1 MRLYSYLLYS
11 GKIKGTID
19 AYELILESHSIMS
32 RPLFVLALAL
42 FATMLGNG
50 IVMPF
55 LPLYAQ
61 QFSASG
67 AVVGALF
74 SAHSAARTLLLPLI
88 GRASDRHGRKTFL
101 LGGLLFYTITSVA
114 YLLANSLGALLLV
127 MALQGIAT
135 AMVQPVALAYVAD
148 LTPKG
153 REGAYA
159 GYANTAFMAGVAGGP
174 ILGGVIKDLYNM
186 QASFISLGILSFLSL
201 LLLFV
206 FLPES
211 QQHQHRAAAQASAT
225 PWRVILSSRPL
236 LGVSCF
242 RIVYA
247 LASTIIW
254 VFVPLL
260 AAHLLP
266 LSTTQVGALISL
278 NVLVSALLQPPC
290 GRLADRVNKSIL
302 IAVGGTVSALALIGF
317 PLASH
322 FWHLLILNMLVGI
335 GFGIAYPSHIALAME
350 YAPGASMGA
359 VMSVLLTVHSLGMTI
374 APLIFGFIVD
384 HYTLSSVFY
393 SAGSLGLMAITI
405 CYALTRTAARTVAAP
420 VALAEKPTVAKSA
433 EST

>member
-1 MRLYSYLLYS
+1 MT
-11 GKIKGTID
+11 KIPRALKV
-19 AYELILESHSIMS
+19 SIMN

-55 LPLYAQ
+55 MPLYAQ

-67 AVVGALF
+67 AVMGALF
-74 SAHSAARTLLLPLI
+74 GAHSAARTFLLPFI

-101 LGGLLFYTITSVA
+101 LGGLLFYTITSIA
-114 YLLANSLGALLLV
+114 YLLANSLSALFLV

-153 REGAYA
+153 KEGAYA

-174 ILGGVIKDLYNM
+174 ILGGVIKDLYSM
-186 QASFISLGILSFLSL
+186 QASFISLGVLSFLSL

-211 QQHQHRAAAQASAT
+211 QQHHHRAAAQASAT
-225 PWRVILSSRPL
+225 PWRVILSSRPI
-236 LGVSCF
+236 LGVSFF

-247 LASTIIW
+247 LANTIIW

-260 AAHLLP
+260 VSHLLP

-278 NVLVSALLQPPC
+278 NVLISTVLQPIC
-290 GRLADRVNKSIL
+290 GRLADRVNKSVL
-302 IAVGGTVSALALIGF
+302 IIVGGSVSALALTGF

-322 FWHLLILNMLVGI
+322 FWHLLILNAFIGI
-335 GFGIAYPSHIALAME
+335 GFGMSYPAHIALAME
-350 YAPGASMGA
+350 HAPSASMGA
-359 VMSVLLTVHSLGMTI
+359 VMSVLLTVHSLAMTV

-384 HYTLSSVFY
+384 HYALGSVFY
-393 SAGSLGLMAITI
+393 SAGLLSLIAVGI
-405 CYALTRTAARTVAAP
+405 CYVLTSTAANPVPESIVATEKQTVTGSTG
-420 VALAEKPTVAKSA
+420 PT
-433 EST
+433 

>member
-1 MRLYSYLLYS
+1 M
-11 GKIKGTID
+11 T
-19 AYELILESHSIMS
+19 

-50 IVMPF
+50 VVMPF

-67 AVVGALF
+67 TVVGALF
-74 SAHSAARTLLLPLI
+74 GAHSAARTFLLPLI
-88 GRASDRHGRKTFL
+88 GRSSDRHGRKTFL
-101 LGGLLFYTITSVA
+101 LGGLLFYTLTSIA
-114 YLLANSLGALLLV
+114 YLLANSLSVLLLV

-153 REGAYA
+153 KEGAYA

-174 ILGGVIKDLYNM
+174 ILGGVIKDLYSM
-186 QASFISLGILSFLSL
+186 HASFVTLGVLSFLSFL
-201 LLLFV
+201 LLWLL
-206 FLPES
+206 LPES
-211 QQHQHRAAAQASAT
+211 QPHGAITRTRAA
-225 PWRVILSSRPL
+225 PWRAILSSRPIV
-236 LGVSCF
+236 GVSFF

-260 AAHLLP
+260 AAHVLP
-266 LSTTQVGALISL
+266 LSTTQVGVLISL

-290 GRLADRVNKSIL
+290 GRLADRVNKSTL
-302 IAVGGTVSALALIGF
+302 IVIGGTLSACALIGF
-317 PLASH
+317 PLASD
-322 FWHLLILNMLVGI
+322 FWHLLILNILVGV
-335 GFGIAYPSHIALAME
+335 GFGVAYPAHIALAME
-350 YAPGASMGA
+350 HAPGASMGA
-359 VMSVLLTVHSLGMTI
+359 VMSVLLTVHSLAMTI

-393 SAGSLGLMAITI
+393 SAGGLSLIAIVV
-405 CYALTRTAARTVAAP
+405 CYTLTRAAARPTLVTVTP
-420 VALAEKPTVAKSA
+420 VEKPVVT
-433 EST
+433 ESTRPSAG

>member
-1 MRLYSYLLYS
+1 M
-11 GKIKGTID
+11 T
-19 AYELILESHSIMS
+19 

-50 IVMPF
+50 VVMPF

-74 SAHSAARTLLLPLI
+74 GAHSAARTFLLPLI
-88 GRASDRHGRKTFL
+88 GRSSDRHGRKTFL
-101 LGGLLFYTITSVA
+101 LGGLLFYTLTSIA
-114 YLLANSLGALLLV
+114 YLLANSLSVLLLV

-153 REGAYA
+153 KEGAYA

-174 ILGGVIKDLYNM
+174 ILGGVIKDLYSM
-186 QASFISLGILSFLSL
+186 HASFVTLGVLSFLSFL
-201 LLLFV
+201 LLWLL
-206 FLPES
+206 LPES
-211 QQHQHRAAAQASAT
+211 QPHGAITQTRAA
-225 PWRVILSSRPL
+225 PWRAILSSRPIV
-236 LGVSCF
+236 GVSFF

-260 AAHLLP
+260 AAHVLP
-266 LSTTQVGALISL
+266 LSTTQVGVLISL
-278 NVLVSALLQPPC
+278 NVLVSTLLQPPC
-290 GRLADRVNKSIL
+290 GRLADRVNKSTL
-302 IAVGGTVSALALIGF
+302 IVIGGTLSACALIGF
-317 PLASH
+317 PLASD
-322 FWHLLILNMLVGI
+322 FWHLLILNILVGV
-335 GFGIAYPSHIALAME
+335 GFGVAYPSHIALAME
-350 YAPGASMGA
+350 HAPGASMGA
-359 VMSVLLTVHSLGMTI
+359 VMSVLLTVHSLTMTI

-393 SAGSLGLMAITI
+393 SAGGLSLIAIVV
-405 CYALTRTAARTVAAP
+405 CYTLTRAATRPTPVIVAP
-420 VALAEKPTVAKSA
+420 VEKPVLTETTRSSA
-433 EST
+433 G

>member
-1 MRLYSYLLYS
+1 M
-11 GKIKGTID
+11 T
-19 AYELILESHSIMS
+19 

-55 LPLYAQ
+55 MPLYAQ

-67 AVVGALF
+67 VVMGALF
-74 SAHSAARTLLLPLI
+74 GAHSAARTFLLPVI
-88 GRASDRHGRKTFL
+88 GRGSDRHGRKSFL
-101 LGGLLFYTITSVA
+101 LGGLLFYTITSIA
-114 YLLANSLGALLLV
+114 YLLANSLSVLFLV

-153 REGAYA
+153 QEGAYA

-186 QASFISLGILSFLSL
+186 QASFIALGVLSFLSL
-201 LLLFV
+201 ILLFL

-211 QQHQHRAAAQASAT
+211 QKQEHRAAARANAT
-225 PWRVILSSRPL
+225 PWRVLLTSRPIV
-236 LGVSCF
+236 GVSFF

-247 LASTIIW
+247 LANTIIW

-260 AAHLLP
+260 ASHLVP

-278 NVLVSALLQPPC
+278 NVLISTVLQPVC
-290 GRLADRVNKSIL
+290 GRLADRVSKSML
-302 IAVGGTVSALALIGF
+302 IVVGGSVSALALMGF

-322 FWHLLILNMLVGI
+322 FWQLLILNAFIGI
-335 GFGIAYPSHIALAME
+335 GFGMSYPAHIAVAME
-350 YAPGASMGA
+350 NAPGASMGA
-359 VMSVLLTVHSLGMTI
+359 VMSVLLTVHSLAMSI

-384 HYTLSSVFY
+384 HYALGSVFY
-393 SAGSLGLMAITI
+393 SAGLLSLIAIGI
-405 CYALTRTAARTVAAP
+405 CYVLIGMTKKPVLESIVAT
-420 VALAEKPTVAKSA
+420 EKQIVTESAGPT
-433 EST
+433 

>member
-1 MRLYSYLLYS
+1 M
-11 GKIKGTID
+11 T
-19 AYELILESHSIMS
+19 

-50 IVMPF
+50 VVMPF

-74 SAHSAARTLLLPLI
+74 GAHSAARTFLLPLI
-88 GRASDRHGRKTFL
+88 GRSSDRYGRKTFL
-101 LGGLLFYTITSVA
+101 LGGLLFYTLTSIA
-114 YLLANSLGALLLV
+114 YLLANSLSVLLLV

-153 REGAYA
+153 KEGAYA

-174 ILGGVIKDLYNM
+174 ILGGVIKDLYSM
-186 QASFISLGILSFLSL
+186 HASFVTLGVLSFLSFL
-201 LLLFV
+201 LLWL

-211 QQHQHRAAAQASAT
+211 QPHRAATQTSAA
-225 PWRVILSSRPL
+225 PWRTILSSRPII
-236 LGVSCF
+236 GVSFF
-242 RIVYA
+242 RVVYA

-260 AAHLLP
+260 AAHVLP
-266 LSTTQVGALISL
+266 LSTTQVGVLISL
-278 NVLVSALLQPPC
+278 NVLVSTLLQPPC
-290 GRLADRVNKSIL
+290 GRLADRMNKSTL
-302 IAVGGTVSALALIGF
+302 IVIGGTLSAFALIGF
-317 PLASH
+317 PLASD
-322 FWHLLILNMLVGI
+322 FWHLLILNILVGV
-335 GFGIAYPSHIALAME
+335 GFGVAYPSHIALAME
-350 YAPGASMGA
+350 HAPGASMGA
-359 VMSVLLTVHSLGMTI
+359 VMSVLLTVHSLTMTI

-393 SAGSLGLMAITI
+393 SAGGLGLIAIVV
-405 CYALTRTAARTVAAP
+405 CYTLTHAAARPTLVTVTP
-420 VALAEKPTVAKSA
+420 VEKPVVT
-433 EST
+433 ESTRPSAG

>member
-1 MRLYSYLLYS
+1 M
-11 GKIKGTID
+11 T
-19 AYELILESHSIMS
+19 

-55 LPLYAQ
+55 MPLYAQ

-67 AVVGALF
+67 AVMGALF
-74 SAHSAARTLLLPLI
+74 GAHSAARTFLLPVI
-88 GRASDRHGRKTFL
+88 GRTSDRHGRKTFL
-101 LGGLLFYTITSVA
+101 LGGLLFYTITSIA
-114 YLLANSLGALLLV
+114 YLLANSLGVLFLV

-148 LTPKG
+148 MTPKG
-153 REGAYA
+153 QEGAYA

-174 ILGGVIKDLYNM
+174 ILGGVIKDLYSM
-186 QASFISLGILSFLSL
+186 QASFIALGVLSFLSL
-201 LLLFV
+201 ILLFL

-211 QQHQHRAAAQASAT
+211 QKQEHRAAARASAA
-225 PWRVILSSRPL
+225 PWRVLLTSRPIV
-236 LGVSCF
+236 GVSFF

-247 LASTIIW
+247 LANTIIW

-260 AAHLLP
+260 VSHLLP

-278 NVLVSALLQPPC
+278 NVLISTVLQPIC
-290 GRLADRVNKSIL
+290 GRLADRINKSVL
-302 IAVGGTVSALALIGF
+302 IIVGGSLSALALTGF

-322 FWHLLILNMLVGI
+322 FWHLLILNAFIGI
-335 GFGIAYPSHIALAME
+335 GFGVSYPAHIALAME
-350 YAPGASMGA
+350 HAPSASMGA
-359 VMSVLLTVHSLGMTI
+359 VMSVLLTVHSLAMTV

-393 SAGSLGLMAITI
+393 SAGGLSLIAVIV
-405 CYALTRTAARTVAAP
+405 CYALTRAATRLTPVTVAP
-420 VALAEKPTVAKSA
+420 VEKPVVT
-433 EST
+433 ESTRPSAG